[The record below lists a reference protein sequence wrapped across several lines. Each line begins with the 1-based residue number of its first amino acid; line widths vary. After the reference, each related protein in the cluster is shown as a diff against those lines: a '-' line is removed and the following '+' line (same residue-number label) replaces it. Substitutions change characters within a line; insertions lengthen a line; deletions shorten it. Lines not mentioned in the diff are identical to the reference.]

1 MIVNF
6 DSVIRG
12 MFAKRFITE
21 ELDEH
26 DRIQKQ
32 NKMHKLMVAITNLGD
47 IKIMRDIGPES
58 VNRLISFRGIVV
70 RVSDVV
76 PELRV
81 AIFRCINCEHEHR
94 VELENARVH
103 EPKACEK
110 CKAKNTLEIVH
121 NFCEF
126 TDKQFIK
133 FQ

>member
-6 DSVIRG
+6 DNVLRA
-12 MFAKRFITE
+12 MFAKKFIIE
-21 ELDEH
+21 DMDEH

-32 NKMHKLMVAITNLGD
+32 NKMNKLMVAITHLGD

-81 AIFRCINCEHEHR
+81 AIFRCINCE
-94 VELENARVH
+94 N
-103 EPKACEK
+103 
-110 CKAKNTLEIVH
+110 
-121 NFCEF
+121 
-126 TDKQFIK
+126 
-133 FQ
+133 